1 MAPPSDP
8 KAVLLRYLNV
18 AHDVVRWKIDGLSE
32 YELRRPLTPT
42 GTNLLGLVKHLA
54 RVELGYFGE
63 VFNRPHG
70 LDLPD
75 DEDDPTADLYAR
87 ADESSEDVLALFDDA
102 RVHANETIEALDL
115 GAEGNVPWWGDNNP
129 VTLHL
134 IVVHM
139 TTEFHRHLGQMDIL
153 REGLD
158 GSVGL
163 REGGLNTAPADDDFW
178 PGYHAKLEEIA
189 AAFRE

>member
-70 LDLPD
+70 FDLPD

-87 ADESSEDVLALFDDA
+87 ADESSEDVLALFDHA
-102 RVHANETIEALDL
+102 RAHANETIEALDL